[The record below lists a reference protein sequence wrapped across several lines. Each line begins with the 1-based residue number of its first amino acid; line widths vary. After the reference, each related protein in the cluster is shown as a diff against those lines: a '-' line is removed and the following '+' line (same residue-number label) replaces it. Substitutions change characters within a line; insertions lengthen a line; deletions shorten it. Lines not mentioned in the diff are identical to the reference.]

1 MMYMRYDGKH
11 GPYRRRLPASFWRRV
26 AVLWGFA
33 PAPFFDGFRDE
44 EEMRLARI
52 EDHLGTAE
60 EG

>member
-1 MMYMRYDGKH
+1 MTYMRYDGNPWQH
-11 GPYRRRLPASFWRRV
+11 HRRLPASFWRRV

-33 PAPFFDGFRDE
+33 PAPFFDAFRDE